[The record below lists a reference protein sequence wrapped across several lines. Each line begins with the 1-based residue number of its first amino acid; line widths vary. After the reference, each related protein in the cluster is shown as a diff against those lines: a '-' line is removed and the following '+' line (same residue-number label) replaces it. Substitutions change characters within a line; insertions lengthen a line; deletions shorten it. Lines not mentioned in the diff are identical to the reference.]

1 MKNVQII
8 DGADNCAFSIFQL
21 TEAEFSQVFPGD
33 SQDMEFAEDFSERPG
48 SAAAT
53 IFLTKVWERPIR
65 KNEVI
70 GLHETLY
77 FGTQNRRDLFPASK
91 REQDWS
97 ASSLNP
103 AQRRLYAGQPM
114 GF

>member
-8 DGADNCAFSIFQL
+8 DGADNCTFSIFQM
-21 TEAEFSQVFPGD
+21 TEVEFSQVFPGD
-33 SQDMEFAEDFSERPG
+33 GQDIEFAEDVSERLG

-53 IFLTKVWERPIR
+53 ILLGKVWERPIR
-65 KNEVI
+65 KSEVS
-70 GLHETLY
+70 GLHGTLY
-77 FGTQNRRDLFPASK
+77 FGAHERRELFPASK

-103 AQRRLYAGQPM
+103 AQRRLYAG
-114 GF
+114 